1 MSALHRAK
9 ERPGA
14 WGRRPISRQT
24 HPRLNHPA
32 PEVGMAPRPGME
44 ADRTEQS
51 DGHTDSRS
59 NVHRVSLHS
68 STPGPEGRKVR

>member
-1 MSALHRAK
+1 MGPSADFATDSPTT
-9 ERPGA
+9 EPPG
-14 WGRRPISRQT
+14 
-24 HPRLNHPA
+24 PR
-32 PEVGMAPRPGME
+32 VGMAPRPNME

>member
-1 MSALHRAK
+1 
-9 ERPGA
+9 
-14 WGRRPISRQT
+14 
-24 HPRLNHPA
+24 
-32 PEVGMAPRPGME
+32 MAPRPDME